1 MRSSLSWLRGS
12 SRQGRKVHDR
22 VRVISCSRMSA
33 ARTASSRSRRT
44 NLSTA
49 TILRCT
55 SSCGTSI
62 FRSSI
67 PGLNTIR
74 MFVPLATR
82 SKWRWDGGWLTAHAR
97 NSGRTTTGFARRM
110 RTGKEYERLLPE
122 ALVDQRGGVAV
133 PAGTKDNITR
143 ADEIPPRGRPWP
155 HIPGKLIRVR
165 QPRRQQVLQPD
176 RGNTLPGGSRWKLP
190 IAGEARLDGTE
201 ISQRDCSS
209 AGTDLRHLLERFRD
223 WVSQY

>member
-110 RTGKEYERLLPE
+110 RTGRSTSVSSRKRWSTSE
-122 ALVDQRGGVAV
+122 AVLRS
-133 PAGTKDNITR
+133 
-143 ADEIPPRGRPWP
+143 PRGRKTTSPARTKYRPEVALGHTYRASWSGSASP
-155 HIPGKLIRVR
+155 V
-165 QPRRQQVLQPD
+165 
-176 RGNTLPGGSRWKLP
+176 GNRSCSRIAGTPSRAEAGGSCR
-190 IAGEARLDGTE
+190 
-201 ISQRDCSS
+201 
-209 AGTDLRHLLERFRD
+209 
-223 WVSQY
+223 